1 MDAYGSQTLMQLA
14 CAARVMQDAPSF
26 VYADNAGIQLCGEDQ
41 LKAMCPQGNRL
52 YGKRLSGQ
60 RSIHCFQQ
68 FGVRFYVPT
77 FHRKNPEFVN
87 VSPENRRIHLTTS
100 PDDSIPSAPSTPIPN
115 ELLTKLYRGDEI

>member
-1 MDAYGSQTLMQLA
+1 MDAYESQTLMQLA
-14 CAARVMQDAPSF
+14 CAARVMRDAPSF

-52 YGKRLSGQ
+52 FGKRLRGQ
-60 RSIHCFQQ
+60 RSVHCFQH

-87 VSPENRRIHLTTS
+87 ISPENRRIHLRTS
-100 PDDSIPSAPSTPIPN
+100 IRSNHD
-115 ELLTKLYRGDEI
+115 KKFR